1 MVSYE
6 VLYYYKEYRKM
17 KELAISRM
25 KKYGKVLEL
34 MEIAKEPIMD
44 NCGYK
49 TASEITQDDLN
60 EWKSSNTYTCVVRSR
75 QEELEECTIL
85 MVRYNEKKKD
95 VDVYVES
102 DNGEIAEWLP
112 ASYIDYERDAAY
124 LTILDFIQE

>member
-1 MVSYE
+1 MVSKE
-6 VLYYYKEYRKM
+6 ALKYYKEYRKM

-25 KKYGKVLEL
+25 KKYGKVLEV
-34 MEIAKEPIMD
+34 MEMSKESIMD

-49 TASEITQDDLN
+49 TTSEITQEDFD
-60 EWKSSNTYTCVVRSR
+60 EWKISNTYDCVVRSR
-75 QEELEECTIL
+75 HEELLECTIL

-102 DNGEIAEWLP
+102 DNGEIAEWMP